1 VTPAGRALRVA
12 AAAAMLVG
20 ATAGPAAAHV
30 IGGGAE
36 PTNYRTSVRGF
47 QPAVPG
53 LEARTVAPGDRLELV
68 NRTGQEVLVLG
79 YRLEPYLRV
88 GPDGAFENRRSPSA
102 YANRFATPPAS
113 TPAEF
118 DATAAPEWRRIGD
131 RPTVAWRDHRARWTA
146 ADPQAVTA
154 APDRR
159 HVVMPNW
166 QVPMRLG
173 ERTLLLEGD
182 VTWVPGPSPWPWVL
196 AALAALALALAAA
209 RGPRRPRV
217 LALVALLAVAADVVH
232 TVGAVLASDAPL
244 SAELNGT
251 VTTVAGWAVAGLAAY
266 RLLRGRAESAAV
278 FLLLGGVLLTLAGA
292 LPDLAALGRSQVP
305 TAVGAAV
312 TRAAIAAT
320 LGLGTA
326 MVVAGLVGSGVRRGG
341 RGDPKGVSR
350 SNGSRS
356 TGPPAPA

>member
-1 VTPAGRALRVA
+1 LRA
-12 AAAAMLVG
+12 AAAAAAVLVG

-36 PTNYRTSVRGF
+36 PINYRTGVRGIE
-47 QPAVPG
+47 PAVPG

-68 NRTGQEVLVLG
+68 NGTGQEVLVLG

-102 YANRFATPPAS
+102 YANRFATAPAS
-113 TPAEF
+113 IPAEF
-118 DATAAPEWRRIGD
+118 DAAAAPQWRRIGD
-131 RPTVAWRDHRARWTA
+131 RPRVAWRDHRARWSGP
-146 ADPQAVTA
+146 DPQAVTA
-154 APDRR
+154 ARGRR
-159 HVVMPNW
+159 HVVTPNW
-166 QVPMRLG
+166 QIPLRLG

-182 VTWVPGPSPWPWVL
+182 VTWVPGPSPWPW
-196 AALAALALALAAA
+196 ALAAAAVFAAALAAA

-217 LALVALLAVAADVVH
+217 LAAVALLAVAADAVH
-232 TVGAVLASDAPL
+232 TAGALLASDAPL

-251 VTTVAGWAVAGLAAY
+251 VTTVAGWAVSGLAAW

-292 LPDLAALGRSQVP
+292 LPDLTALARSQLP
-305 TAVGAAV
+305 TAVGPAV
-312 TRAAIAAT
+312 TRAAIAVT

-326 MVVAGLVGSGVRRGG
+326 MVVAGLLGF
-341 RGDPKGVSR
+341 R
-350 SNGSRS
+350 SE
-356 TGPPAPA
+356 PPLAPPPDTA